1 MAVGREQLSIELRL
15 WVICMIGL
23 FFPLYSN
30 MSERLCHLR
39 LIIPPFKKFCT
50 VILKDLILYKNAA
63 EHIKIS
69 MITIWQCLHLNERCQ
84 QPLDLWYHISVPDLL
99 LGFKDSLLLYRCLF
113 LYHIQLKK
121 KKKGLTL
128 WVDRVKTIDVGCQ
141 VSNYLDVLLMILV
154 EGIILIVYIF
164 LSLFWLTHVVFLSPF
179 FKMRVWPQSV
189 GKKRGGDIPS
199 FCLLYM
205 FRPVKHH

>member
-1 MAVGREQLSIELRL
+1 MHD
-15 WVICMIGL
+15 WP
-23 FFPLYSN
+23 FFFLYSN

-63 EHIKIS
+63 EHIKRS

-113 LYHIQLKK
+113 LYHVQLK

-164 LSLFWLTHVVFLSPF
+164 YPCSDSHT
-179 FKMRVWPQSV
+179 
-189 GKKRGGDIPS
+189 
-199 FCLLYM
+199 
-205 FRPVKHH
+205 